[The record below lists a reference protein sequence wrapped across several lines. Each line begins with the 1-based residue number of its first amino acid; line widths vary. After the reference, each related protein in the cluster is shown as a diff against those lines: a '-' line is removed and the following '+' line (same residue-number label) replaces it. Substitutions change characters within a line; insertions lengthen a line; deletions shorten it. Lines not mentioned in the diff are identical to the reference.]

1 MHLDRSIASLVD
13 WDMYSD
19 RNALVCHSLVMTSLV
34 DWDMYSD
41 RNQCQ
46 RSIERHQSLVDWD
59 MYSLHKSKKIAKTFQ
74 KYTPLP
80 LLI

>member
-1 MHLDRSIASLVD
+1 
-13 WDMYSD
+13 
-19 RNALVCHSLVMTSLV
+19 
-34 DWDMYSD
+34 
-41 RNQCQ
+41 
-46 RSIERHQSLVDWD
+46 

>member
-1 MHLDRSIASLVD
+1 MSSLVD

-19 RNALVCHSLVMTSLV
+19 RNPIGYVTSHVRSLV

-41 RNQCQ
+41 RNFTDDEL
-46 RSIERHQSLVDWD
+46 RGFDSLVDWD